1 MIILK
6 NKKNLKLFFTTMF
19 LTIHVLALF
28 AGLIIVEKNTE
39 KIIKEKNS
47 DFLTYTKK
55 GTGNYEI
62 KLHFMGKNFI
72 FNV

>member
-1 MIILK
+1 MK
-6 NKKNLKLFFTTMF
+6 SSNNLKLFFVSMF

-28 AGLIIVEKNTE
+28 AGFVIVEKSAE
-39 KIIKEKNS
+39 EIIKEKNS
-47 DFLTYTKK
+47 DFLTYTKNNA
-55 GTGNYEI
+55 GRYEI